1 MPDNTLIYANKNIV
15 YVNTAI
21 DSNAIVFL
29 SNASYF
35 GQTVTIKDSA
45 GKAGPSNIIRITTC
59 NDVSYLDPTLSNLT
73 IQQPF
78 GYLTFTAS
86 SEKKWSL
93 ANTFAFDTMF
103 TSATINTPNLNTIL
117 YKDTFSNG
125 SISIMSVNN
134 NNLLINNQPIQNI
147 NTTPIEITNPLITNT
162 IRASN
167 IIINTSNTSNTLY
180 FSAGY
185 NTSFNNVQVSYDT
198 SSWSAATVNFN
209 NGFASKIL
217 HVNNHLIALGG
228 IEIEVE
234 ENVAYNYYWQIKTS
248 FNNINWITRKTELFS
263 QNSLIPILNNVLFDI
278 KYANGYYVLLTGI
291 KSTDYSSLYY
301 STNLNDWIS
310 INDTTPLGFCKSF
323 EIDSNNNVFIGDI
336 TTLYIYNLEQKVLN
350 NYPLIAQ
357 YNDLPIYIDKI
368 KYLDSQNYIISG
380 YTSNNDSGKRKITS
394 TIDSLADIYSAVKL
408 NQRLTDESFI
418 TNNNFTVN
426 DIYVNQNTPNEVG
439 LPTILYVGST
449 STNNNTC
456 IYYTFCNINDQSNIT
471 PINIT
476 SEGYFLSNIYSIYYY
491 NKQLFLASDGLAGST
506 VAPLNLIILDSNTIN
521 GSGTPFKRDN
531 NLITTYSYQII
542 ENYSPINSNLLN
554 ISGKMTT
561 NFLSLSNISLSSSLP
576 NQTISSSNNILYRNN
591 YAINPVG
598 AHIEFRDSSSNF
610 STYPLYIG
618 SLSNFNSGW
627 WDKTTTKNVSAFIVE
642 PGYYL
647 RAYSEPNY
655 TLPLICSVSNT
666 TQNPIYSNVYN
677 INNSYS
683 NASYILTSLS

>member
-45 GKAGPSNIIRITTC
+45 GKAGPTNIIRITTC

-117 YKDTFSNG
+117 YKDIFSNG
-125 SISIMSVNN
+125 SISIISVNN
-134 NNLLINNQPIQNI
+134 GNLLINNQSIQGV
-147 NTTPIEITNPLITNT
+147 NTTPIEITNPLIANT

-167 IIINTSNTSNTLY
+167 VKISMSNTSNTLY

-185 NTSFNNVQVSYDT
+185 NTSFNNVQVSYN
-198 SSWSAATVNFN
+198 SSNWSAATVNFN

-217 HVNNHLIALGG
+217 YVNDTLVALGG
-228 IEIEVE
+228 VE
-234 ENVAYNYYWQIKTS
+234 ELISGSTYNHYWEIKTS
-248 FNNINWITRKTELFS
+248 FNNINWITRKKELFYPNYPAS
-263 QNSLIPILNNVLFDI
+263 IINNVLLDI
-278 KYANGYYVLLTGI
+278 KYANGYYVLFVGNKDNSYADKYVFI
-291 KSTDYSSLYY
+291 YY
-301 STNLNDWIS
+301 STNL
-310 INDTTPLGFCKSF
+310 INWDLIDNSVSFYYARTF
-323 EIDSNNNVFIGDI
+323 EIDNSNRILIGDYN
-336 TTLYIYNLEQKVLN
+336 TLYIYNLEQKLLTN
-350 NYPLIAQ
+350 NSLIAN
-357 YNDLPIYIDKI
+357 YNDLEVIIDKI
-368 KYLDSQNYIISG
+368 KYVNIGNTYIISG
-380 YTSNNDSGKRKITS
+380 YTSNTDTGKRKITS
-394 TIDSLADIYSAVKL
+394 ILNMNNLAAKL
-408 NQRLTDESFI
+408 NQNITDELFI

-426 DIYVNQNTPNEVG
+426 DMYVNQGTPNEVS
-439 LPTILYVGST
+439 LPTILYVGTT
-449 STNNNTC
+449 STNDNTC

-471 PINIT
+471 PISIT
-476 SEGYFLSNIYSIYYY
+476 TGNYLLSNIYSIYYY
-491 NKQLFLASDGLAGST
+491 NKTLFLASDGRDIT
-506 VAPLNLIILDSNTIN
+506 NPQNVIILDSNYFIN
-521 GSGTPFKRDN
+521 IIGNFKLGN

-542 ENYSPINSNLLN
+542 DNYSPINNNLLN
-554 ISGKMTT
+554 ISNKITT
-561 NFLSLSNISLSSSLP
+561 NFLSLSNIGLALT
-576 NQTISSSNNILYRNN
+576 NQTISYSNNILYRNN

-618 SLSNFNSGW
+618 SLSNFNNGW
-627 WDKTTTKNVSAFIVE
+627 WDKIYNKNVSAFIVE
-642 PGYYL
+642 SGYKL
-647 RAYSEPNY
+647 DVYSEPNY

-666 TQNPIYSNVYN
+666 TSNPIYSNVYN
-677 INNSYS
+677 LATPYS
-683 NASYILTSLS
+683 NASYNLTSL